1 MEPQKMYFVGVD
13 THKLSHTAAIID
25 QTFDSFGIV
34 ETAAL
39 PKHYPAFTKKIQKI
53 ASEGKII
60 FGLED
65 TSGFGASLYRFLNNG
80 GFDIREINPVKTKRE
95 RMHKV
100 HPDKSDPDD
109 ALDIAKVLAQEWRTL
124 PAFKRDQ
131 NVEALQ
137 KLVRQR
143 DDFVCQLITA
153 KNHLHAALHLIYP
166 GYQQFFPE
174 VFEKGALAFWEKFPT
189 PSHLKNIG
197 QQRLAQ
203 FLTTWYTYKEA
214 DTISTK
220 MLGFIDSKAYPQQLA
235 HAYESIIPMLVSD
248 IRGIQEKIDLLEMPI
263 EQVLLQLPY
272 LLHTIQGVGIVS
284 AAQLVSQIAP
294 PERFSSADKLARFA
308 GIAPAKYGSANY
320 VRFHRSRAGRRSL
333 NKTFYLI
340 ALSQIATNRNG
351 KPRCPAAR
359 KYYLRKVKEGKS
371 KKHAMKCLQRRL
383 VDIVYAMMKSGA
395 MYDPN
400 MSKNKNLRDH

>member
-1 MEPQKMYFVGVD
+1 MQTDKMCFIGVD

-25 QTFDSFGIV
+25 QTFNPYGIF

-39 PKHYPAFTKKIQKI
+39 PKDYPVFLKKIQKK
-53 ASEGKII
+53 AGKRKII

-65 TSGFGASLYRFLNNG
+65 TAGFGASLYRFLIG
-80 GFDIREINPVKTKRE
+80 HDLDVREINPVKTKRE
-95 RMHKV
+95 REHKV

-124 PAFKRDQ
+124 PAFKRGTDI
-131 NVEALQ
+131 EALQ

-143 DDFVCQLITA
+143 DDLVTQLITA

-189 PSHLKNIG
+189 AAHLKNIG
-197 QQRLAQ
+197 PQRLAQ
-203 FLTTWYTYKEA
+203 ILTKWYTNNEA
-214 DTISTK
+214 DAITMKI
-220 MLGFIDSKAYPQQLA
+220 LALIDSKNYPQQLA
-235 HAYESIIPMLVSD
+235 AAYERIIPMIISD
-248 IRGIQEKIDLLEMPI
+248 IRGIQEKIDLIEKPI
-263 EQVLLQLPY
+263 KEVLLQLPY
-272 LLHTIQGVGIVS
+272 QLHTIQGVGIVS

-308 GIAPAKYGSANY
+308 GIAPAKYGSANR
-320 VRFHRSRAGRRSL
+320 VRHCRSHKGRRSL
-333 NKTFYLI
+333 NRIFYLM
-340 ALSQIATNRNG
+340 ALSQIAINRNG

-371 KKHAMKCLQRRL
+371 KKHAMKCLQRQL
-383 VDIVYAMMKSGA
+383 VDIVYAMMKTCTP
-395 MYDPN
+395 YDPN
-400 MSKNKNLRDH
+400 MSKNSKKIKC